1 MKVDVEAVE
10 TELARLQRELT
21 NSEVRTSLFN
31 LVVMSP
37 DAERAMVDAALTY
50 MLGKRAARV
59 IHIVNKPEAES
70 DLEVSAR
77 CFVDREHKG
86 VCFEEI
92 IITNGADGAGGAPGS
107 WIPLLVRDIP
117 SYVLWLD
124 TLTDKQEL
132 FSHAQAQA
140 DKVIVDSDHCVEL
153 GDDPDNVLRALAE
166 NAVDE
171 SVPTAD
177 FSWKRLRPHRR
188 LAAAA
193 FDGEEH
199 VSWLAEVARVDVCG
213 LRPVAARLYGLW
225 LAERLGWTPVAGSR
239 GGGAPED
246 AAEREHT
253 DGSIDAIDR
262 YRDPRGREVD
272 VARGAHG
279 ADDEVTVTVTLTD
292 GRTLTI
298 TAAANGCADVELPDG
313 SEEPVVSI
321 PSNGEILLEE
331 VDAVYADDL
340 YRSALELVR

>member
-1 MKVDVEAVE
+1 MRVDVQAVE

-37 DAERAMVDAALTY
+37 DAERAMVDEALTY

-59 IHIVNKPEAES
+59 IHIVNKPEAHS

-77 CFVDREHKG
+77 CFVDHEHKG

-92 IITNGADGAGGAPGS
+92 IITNGSDGAGGAPGS

-117 SYVLWLD
+117 TYMLWLD
-124 TLTDKQEL
+124 TLSDKQEL

-153 GDDPDNVLRALAE
+153 GDDPRGVLRVLARS
-166 NAVDE
+166 AVDE
-171 SVPTAD
+171 AVPTAD

-193 FDGEEH
+193 FDGEERA
-199 VSWLAEVARVDVCG
+199 SWLAEVARVEVRG

-225 LAERLGWTPVAGSR
+225 LAERLGWTPTEPATRPHAAG
-239 GGGAPED
+239 ADVE
-246 AAEREHT
+246 
-253 DGSIDAIDR
+253 R

-272 VARGAHG
+272 VVRAGDAP
-279 ADDEVTVTVTLTD
+279 DDGVTIGFVLTD
-292 GRTLTI
+292 RRTLTI
-298 TAAANGCADVELPDG
+298 AAQSNGCADIDLPDG
-313 SEEPVVSI
+313 SDAPVVSI

-340 YRSALELVR
+340 YRSALELAR

>member
-1 MKVDVEAVE
+1 MKVDVQAVE

-37 DAERAMVDAALTY
+37 DAERAMVDEALTY

-59 IHIVNKPEAES
+59 IHIVNKPTAES
-70 DLEVSAR
+70 NLEVSAR
-77 CFVDREHKG
+77 CFVDHEHKG

-117 SYVLWLD
+117 TYMLWLD
-124 TLTDKQEL
+124 TLTDKREL

-153 GDDPDNVLRALAE
+153 GDAPDDVLRTLAQ
-166 NAVDE
+166 NAVE
-171 SVPTAD
+171 EAVPTAD

-193 FDGEEH
+193 FDGEERA
-199 VSWLAEVARVDVCG
+199 SWLSEIVRVEVSG

-225 LAERLGWTPVAGSR
+225 LAERLGWTPTAPPRSGGSR
-239 GGGAPED
+239 GA
-246 AAEREHT
+246 RV
-253 DGSIDAIDR
+253 DR
-262 YRDPRGREVD
+262 YRDPRGREVEVERRPSTD
-272 VARGAHG
+272 
-279 ADDEVTVTVTLTD
+279 DDEVTVRFTLTD
-292 GRTLTI
+292 GRTLTVR
-298 TAAANGCADVELPDG
+298 ASANGCADVEFPG
-313 SEEPVVSI
+313 GCETPVVTI

-340 YRSALELVR
+340 YRNALKLVR